1 MDETVRM
8 LGLLAGVVVKASLP
22 ELPSTATTASL
33 CLPLGRLQEEQH
45 EPIQNILTTN
55 LLDDPAVR
63 YSK

>member
-33 CLPLGRLQEEQH
+33 YLPLGRLQEEQH